1 MNELTKQLSTMLVPE
16 MAIIV
21 YSDDNRTNLY
31 LERRDIRNGNM
42 GAGKPLTEECIKDI
56 ADLALNRA
64 SKELHGVIPPNYG
77 AQYKMWHGQNVGRS
91 T

>member
-31 LERRDIRNGNM
+31 LERRH
-42 GAGKPLTEECIKDI
+42 
-56 ADLALNRA
+56 
-64 SKELHGVIPPNYG
+64 SQWQYG
-77 AQYKMWHGQNVGRS
+77 CRKAPHRRMYQRHSRPRPQS
-91 T
+91 CQ